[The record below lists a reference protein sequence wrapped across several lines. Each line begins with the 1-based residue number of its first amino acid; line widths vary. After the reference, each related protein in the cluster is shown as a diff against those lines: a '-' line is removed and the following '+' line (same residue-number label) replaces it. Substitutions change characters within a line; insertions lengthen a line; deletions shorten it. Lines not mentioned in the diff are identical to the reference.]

1 MKNITEI
8 FSNPVAK
15 TLGWT
20 LVHSLWQ
27 ILAITLVYF
36 LVILMTKKANTRYWA
51 GMSLLAVQLLG
62 SIATFFIISQMPAA
76 DKQVSVNA
84 LTPKILTWAQSALYY
99 LQSNLHLIVGL
110 WVVGCVLLFAR
121 LLMGYVWVN
130 QIKNHPKNKN
140 NEQLSAILDSLK
152 SKMGIVQN
160 VAIKT
165 SSVVSLPMIMG
176 VFKPVILMPIGLVTG
191 FSQEQLETIL
201 AHELAHLKR
210 HDFLFNGLQSVL
222 DVLYFFH
229 PAMWLLSAQIRKER
243 ENCCDDLALNFSG
256 NKVLLARTLVQL
268 QETAYAPKL
277 ALAFGKKSYS
287 LLERVQRIVGVN
299 QTKNFTK
306 ESVWIVVGLFVTFFA
321 LAQKNNQKE
330 PEARVTVGKVE
341 IGKVSSSDTLIN
353 PKKDESGIVIQ
364 NDKHDFRIK
373 ENKILF
379 DGKEVELSPEVK
391 VQVDQRLKAI
401 EINKAQLEKQS
412 KLMEEEGKKMEEYGN
427 KMQLHSKPMEEVG
440 KKMEVIG
447 KQMELAAKK
456 FEAEMRKKGLSEKE
470 IEELDRKFGKQMA
483 EYDVQMQVYSE
494 QMDELSKQMD
504 ESSAPMDAISAK
516 MDELSAPM
524 DAISM
529 ELDNNVNAIIELLP
543 HDIKSK
549 ISTDRPKAP
558 RPPKA
563 PKAPKSPK
571 AMKSFPPPPPPP
583 PAPRSR
589 VSKPSSVDVAPPPPP
604 PAPRTKKQFP
614 PPPPPA
620 PPKKD

>member
-8 FSNPVAK
+8 FSNPLAK
-15 TLGWT
+15 ALGWT

-36 LVILMTKKANTRYWA
+36 LVILLTKKANTRYWA

-99 LQSNLHLIVGL
+99 LQANLHLIVGL
-110 WVVGCVLLFAR
+110 WAVGCVLLFAR

-130 QIKNHPKNKN
+130 QIKNHPKNQKN
-140 NEQLSAILDSLK
+140 EHLSAILYSLK

-243 ENCCDDLALNFSG
+243 ENCCDDLALNYSG
-256 NKVLLARTLVQL
+256 NKVLLAKTLVQL
-268 QETAYAPKL
+268 QETTYAPKL

-330 PEARVTVGKVE
+330 PEAKVTVGKVE

-353 PKKDESGIVIQ
+353 PKKDDSGIVIQ

-401 EINKAQLEKQS
+401 EINKAQLEKQG

-456 FEAEMRKKGLSEKE
+456 FEAEMHKKGLSEKE
-470 IEELDRKFGKQMA
+470 IEELDRKFEKQMA

-524 DAISM
+524 DAISE

-543 HDIKSK
+543 TEIKSK

-558 RPPKA
+558 KPPKA
-563 PKAPKSPK
+563 SKTPKSPK
-571 AMKSFPPPPPPP
+571 AMKSFPPPPP

-604 PAPRTKKQFP
+604 APRTKKQLP
-614 PPPPPA
+614 PLPPL